1 MTVQFSKF
9 VMAGS
14 LALGLLG
21 AAPAFADSF
30 IVVSGQAE
38 RGLDPNLV
46 TLNVEVWSKAN
57 NAKQAQGLA
66 ATEYKRVKK
75 TFDDFKIK
83 KEDIQTDNYG
93 LNPEYEYDQ
102 KSRQNKLVG
111 FRVVQSLSVTLRN
124 VADAGPF
131 LDAIVV
137 EQKKNDSGVNV
148 NSLTWDSDQRAK
160 AEIAALGD
168 AVRASKVKAD
178 EIAKAAGVKL
188 KGVSKISHASQMDR
202 PMPVMRN
209 FAMKSAMADGGEAT
223 QVSAGQVKVRVEITA
238 EYEIN

>member
-1 MTVQFSKF
+1 MTVSFTKV

-14 LALGLLG
+14 LALGLFS

-30 IVVSGQAE
+30 IVVNGQAE
-38 RGLDPNLV
+38 RGLEPNLV
-46 TLNVEVWSKAN
+46 TLNVEVWSKSN

-66 ATEYKRVKK
+66 ANEFQRVKK
-75 TFDDFKIK
+75 TFETFKIK
-83 KEDIQTDNYG
+83 KEDIRTDNYS

-102 KSRQNKLVG
+102 KLRQNKLVG
-111 FRVVQSLSVTLRN
+111 FRVVQNLSVTLRN
-124 VADAGPF
+124 VAEAGPF
-131 LDAIVV
+131 LDALVV

-160 AEIAALGD
+160 TEIATLGD
-168 AVRASKVKAD
+168 AVRASKVKAE

-188 KGVSKISHASQMDR
+188 KGVSKISHATPIDR

-209 FAMKSAMADGGEAT
+209 FALKSAMDE
-223 QVSAGQVKVRVEITA
+223 SAGTELSGGQVKVRVEITA